1 MTPIPLGMLARTS
14 RSPNATGGNFV
25 VEGNEFRHHIFTA
38 SGTFSINNATTVTVM
53 VQDGGQSG
61 TNGFQYTYQRVP
73 GGPVQNAAS
82 AGGGGSS
89 GQVRYLTGTVGS
101 AMTVTVGAG
110 GGTSEVSQSLTQVS
124 SFTASGGSGATVAFF
139 DVSDGVSGEN
149 GRLHTA
155 VTNIWNNVPN
165 IEARSGGG
173 GGGGSAAGPSG
184 VRSPMPAGSQGAS
197 FRGAGGQGQ
206 NIDTGDQFVIIATTG
221 PSSGN
226 AGYVV
231 ISYPLL

>member
-1 MTPIPLGMLARTS
+1 MLARTS
-14 RSPNATGGNFV
+14 RSPNATGGNFI
-25 VEGNEFRHHIFTA
+25 VEANEYRHHIFTS
-38 SGTFSINNATTVTVM
+38 SGTFSINNVTTLTVM
-53 VQDGGQSG
+53 VQDGGQTG
-61 TNGFQYTYQRVP
+61 TNAFAYTYTRVP
-73 GGPVQNAAS
+73 GGPIQKAVS
-82 AGGGGSS
+82 AGSGGNS
-89 GQVRYLTGTVGS
+89 GQVRYLSGSSSSQITV
-101 AMTVTVGAG
+101 VVGAAG
-110 GGTSEVSQSLTQVS
+110 GASSISESLSQIST
-124 SFTASGGSGATVAFF
+124 FTATGGAGATAAFF
-139 DVSDGVSGEN
+139 DVSDGVNGEN

-184 VRSPMPAGSQGAS
+184 VRSPMPAGSQGTS

-206 NIDTGDQFVIIATTG
+206 DVVADGNWDIQSTSG
-221 PSSGN
+221 PYSGN